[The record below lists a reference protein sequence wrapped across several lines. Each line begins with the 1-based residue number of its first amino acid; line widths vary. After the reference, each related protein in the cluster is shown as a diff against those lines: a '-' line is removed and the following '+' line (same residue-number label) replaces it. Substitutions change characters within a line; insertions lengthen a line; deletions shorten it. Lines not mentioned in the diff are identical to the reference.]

1 MTIIFR
7 DKQATRRKKVMLK
20 SSELYADFR
29 MKMEELAFELLNNCG
44 GSREFSIP
52 RSAGD
57 FKINRME
64 IFHSISQPEWADLD
78 IRIITDTNEMVLSEL
93 SSGDLLGVLHA
104 LEIEC
109 R

>member
-44 GSREFSIP
+44 GEREFAIP
-52 RSAGD
+52 RSAGK
-57 FKINRME
+57 FKIKRME
-64 IFHSISQPEWADLD
+64 IFHSLNQPEWADLD
-78 IRIITDTNEMVLSEL
+78 VRIITDTSERVLSEL
-93 SSGDLLGVLHA
+93 SSEDLLGTLLA

-109 R
+109 K